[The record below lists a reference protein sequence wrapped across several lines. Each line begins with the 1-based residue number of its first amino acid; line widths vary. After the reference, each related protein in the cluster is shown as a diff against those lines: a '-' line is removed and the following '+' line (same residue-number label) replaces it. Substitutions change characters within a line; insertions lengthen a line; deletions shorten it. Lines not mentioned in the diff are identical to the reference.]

1 VYVKTWGTW
10 VNALE
15 KMVGYENTLGWVGSE
30 GPDAK
35 NVISVRHF
43 NNGIP
48 LNETPITETMTVF
61 SKFTR
66 QNFDEKKNR
75 SPHFSLSSS

>member
-1 VYVKTWGTW
+1 MHVKTWGTW

-35 NVISVRHF
+35 NVFSVRHF

-48 LNETPITETMTVF
+48 LVPCGKFIVVTSSPIFCPFVTHSYVST
-61 SKFTR
+61 SKV
-66 QNFDEKKNR
+66 
-75 SPHFSLSSS
+75 

>member
-1 VYVKTWGTW
+1 MYVKTWGTW

-30 GPDAK
+30 GPNAK

-48 LNETPITETMTVF
+48 LVRGGIVPKT
-61 SKFTR
+61 
-66 QNFDEKKNR
+66 
-75 SPHFSLSSS
+75 